1 MSSVILDIEQLSL
14 LLELEPP
21 FGLEDVQQARKTMAK
36 RWHPDIAPPGK
47 RQAHEEHIK
56 VLNQAADE
64 LESLLVT
71 MPKGSITA
79 NALRASA
86 DAARKRRAE
95 EGRRN
100 YEQQQAE
107 AAMREDRKKN
117 DPFGSQVPDHSVV
130 YRYAR
135 CNAYPEWGV
144 GSILGIY
151 FTGEGDNVQQWARV
165 DFELGVRTVPAGTL
179 DFVEFGKPD
188 DARERARRFLISA
201 EHAMA
206 EGDYSL
212 AAERLIYA
220 RDADGSDPTIHR
232 LMTVAF
238 WQAGEMEA
246 AARSVR
252 AWARVEPG
260 RPAPHRYA
268 ARLYEA
274 MGLHELAA
282 EAAERECATNPRDGA
297 AWARLGALRLRLVQP
312 EAAREALTRA
322 RISPEVTA
330 DTLLDLSLADYMLGD
345 LVASLESARAAQ
357 RIDDTDPLVWTA
369 LAHALDRTGAINDC
383 IAACEQ
389 AIILGANPVEIGELR
404 ARKLR
409 EQPAEI
415 DRVA

>member
-1 MSSVILDIEQLSL
+1 MTPNVLDIEQLSM
-14 LLELEPP
+14 LLELEAP
-21 FGLEDVQQARKTMAK
+21 FSVEDVQQARKRMAK

-47 RQAHEEHIK
+47 RQAHEDHLK
-56 VLNQAADE
+56 VLNEAADQ
-64 LESLLVT
+64 LESLLT
-71 MPKGSITA
+71 HMPQGRLSA
-79 NALRASA
+79 AAMRASA
-86 DAARKRRAE
+86 DAARKRRAD
-95 EGRRN
+95 EGRRA
-100 YEQQQAE
+100 YEAQQAE
-107 AAMREDRKKN
+107 QRHRADREQH
-117 DPFGSQVPDHSVV
+117 DPFHSQLPDHSVV

-151 FTGEGDNVQQWARV
+151 FTGEGDNVLQWARV
-165 DFELGVRTVPAGTL
+165 TFEMGVRTVPAGTL

-188 DARERARRFLISA
+188 DAQERARRFLLSA

-206 EGDYSL
+206 EGDFAL
-212 AAERLIYA
+212 AARRLIFA
-220 RDADGSDPTIHR
+220 RDADEHDPTIHR

-238 WQAGEMEA
+238 WQGGDMVA

-297 AWARLGALRLRLVQP
+297 AWARLGFLRLRLLQA

-322 RISPEVTA
+322 RRTPEADV
-330 DTLLDLSLADYMLGD
+330 DTLLDLSLANHLLGERT
-345 LVASLESARAAQ
+345 ASLECVRAALKLDGES
-357 RIDDTDPLVWTA
+357 ILAWTA
-369 LAHALDRTGAINDC
+369 MAHALDRTGATADC
-383 IAACEQ
+383 IAACDR
-389 AIILGANPVEIGELR
+389 ALALGGDAVELGELR